1 MKDGGLYVMVLE
13 LKENRRIKPGKLP
26 EAEFKRGTYL
36 YVGRAK
42 RNLKKRIERHLR
54 KNKKLFW
61 HIDYFLQVAK
71 VMGIWVKLNS
81 LDECRTVSQIRKFL
95 RKSEIPQKKFG
106 ASDCR
111 CPGHL
116 LYLPEVEDPATLWK
130 RLALSRA
137 EIRIR

>member
-116 LYLPEVEDPATLWK
+116 LYLPEVEGLEDVRK
-130 RLALSRA
+130 RLAFERA